1 MRMDIKIIVLTLSL
15 CLVPLTV
22 LAQGT
27 SKETEGESLF
37 RINCS
42 VCHPQGGNIFNPQK
56 TLSKKDREANNIK
69 SAQDIVRKMRNPG
82 ALATHPDEWSGMKMF
97 DEKAIS
103 DKDALEIADYIIE
116 TFK

>member
-1 MRMDIKIIVLTLSL
+1 MLYNLRIITLAVLAFLF
-15 CLVPLTV
+15 PLIV
-22 LAQGT
+22 FAQGT
-27 SKETEGESLF
+27 SKETRGESLF

-42 VCHPQGGNIFNPQK
+42 VCHPKGGNIFNPKK
-56 TLSKKDREANNIK
+56 TLFKKDREANNIR

-82 ALATHPDEWSGMKMF
+82 IVATHPDEWSGMKLF

-103 DKDALEIADYIIE
+103 DKDALEIADYIIR